1 MIINNHRN
9 QKVLVVDDV
18 PMNIELLESML
29 IPAGYIIEKAKS
41 GEEALEKIRVSIP
54 DLVLLDVMMPQISGY
69 DVCRRIREDKSLP
82 YIPIIFITASELN
95 QKDII
100 FGLDQGGDDYIRK
113 PFNVEELLSRIRSCL
128 RLKTLY
134 DDLARTKLELARYVS
149 LSTLRMVEKIAS
161 GEASELNKT
170 AEVTVLFSDI
180 RGFTNISESMNP
192 ADVFKMLNLNLGKQI
207 EIIEEYKGVIDKLNG
222 DEIMAVFEGQD
233 RAENALQCALKVI
246 DALTTAKPSRGVD
259 WSSVGIGINTG
270 PVFWGSLGSISFQD
284 FTVVGNTVNIAAR
297 LCGLA
302 DRFQVLFTESTLK
315 LIRPERYNYKS
326 IGRKMLKGLSAPVEI
341 FAMSL
346 NADRHEKSSTINS
359 V

>member
-1 MIINNHRN
+1 
-9 QKVLVVDDV
+9 
-18 PMNIELLESML
+18 
-29 IPAGYIIEKAKS
+29 
-41 GEEALEKIRVSIP
+41 
-54 DLVLLDVMMPQISGY
+54 
-69 DVCRRIREDKSLP
+69 
-82 YIPIIFITASELN
+82 
-95 QKDII
+95 
-100 FGLDQGGDDYIRK
+100 
-113 PFNVEELLSRIRSCL
+113 
-128 RLKTLY
+128 
-134 DDLARTKLELARYVS
+134 
-149 LSTLRMVEKIAS
+149 MVEKIAS

-192 ADVFKMLNLNLGKQI
+192 ADVFEMLNLNLGKQI

-326 IGRKMLKGLSAPVEI
+326 IGRKMLKGLSAPMEI
-341 FAMSL
+341 FAM
-346 NADRHEKSSTINS
+346 NHN
-359 V
+359 